1 MEHQSAIDPER
12 TKRLIAMGEMAASLA
27 HEIRNPLGSMEL
39 FCSLLKKDLGTQ
51 PELLYL
57 AEQIHKGIRTLDRV
71 IANSLQ
77 FVRNSAPQRKRV
89 ESAKALVQE
98 LVEDV
103 LPRADS
109 LGITVQI
116 DAPSDGEVN
125 VDSFQMRQ
133 ALLNIVTN
141 AVEAVDERRKVD
153 GQAAAGPDVQVTTA
167 VEPNGDWKVSVADHG
182 SGIRPEDESRI
193 FDPFFTKKER
203 GTGLGLSI
211 VYSVV
216 VAHGGSVDVETG
228 SNGTKFVV
236 AVPAQPAVQG
246 EHSL

>member
-1 MEHQSAIDPER
+1 
-12 TKRLIAMGEMAASLA
+12 MGEMAASLA

-51 PELLYL
+51 PDLLYL

-89 ESAKALVQE
+89 ESARALIDE

-103 LPRADS
+103 MPRAQS
-109 LGITVQI
+109 LGVSIEIQSL
-116 DAPSDGEVN
+116 SDGEIN
-125 VDSFQMRQ
+125 VDAFQMRQ

-141 AVEAVDERRKVD
+141 AVEAVDERRRRD
-153 GQAAAGPDVQVTTA
+153 GSGATSGADVQIVSRVLPTA
-167 VEPNGDWKVSVADHG
+167 VWQVSVADKG
-182 SGIRPEDESRI
+182 VGIHPEDESRI

-216 VAHGGSVDVETG
+216 VAHGGTVDVETG
-228 SNGTKFVV
+228 GEGTKFVV
-236 AVPAQPAVQG
+236 SVPAASGPEVQG
-246 EHSL
+246 AR